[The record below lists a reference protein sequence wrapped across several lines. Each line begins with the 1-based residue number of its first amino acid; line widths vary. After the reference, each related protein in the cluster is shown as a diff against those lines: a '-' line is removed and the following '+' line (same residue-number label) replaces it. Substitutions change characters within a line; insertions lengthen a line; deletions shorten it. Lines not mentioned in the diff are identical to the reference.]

1 MKVIKAMKIAK
12 RNKKAKDLYD
22 RKTRGYTDEQY
33 KHFEAYGDRGIFKQ
47 YLEFEDKFILSGKT
61 LNDIDELF

>member
-22 RKTRGYTDEQY
+22 RKPRGYTDEQY
-33 KHFEAYGDRGIFKQ
+33 EYFKKIGDTNILKQ
-47 YLEFEDKFILSGKT
+47 YLESEDKAILNITS
-61 LNDIDELF
+61 